1 MDGLQ
6 ELKNVVVL
14 AATNRP
20 EDVDPAILRPG
31 RFDKIME
38 IPMPDQESRY
48 SILKI
53 HTKKMPLDK
62 DVDLKNLASITE
74 NYTGAELENVVR
86 EAGMHAIRKKRD
98 IVVMD
103 DFMAAVK
110 DIRPAIPKEVS
121 ERIKRFKEEPE
132 TMYR

>member
-1 MDGLQ
+1 M
-6 ELKNVVVL
+6 KFASRSVATAL
-14 AATNRP
+14 ASSVFP
-20 EDVDPAILRPG
+20 VPG
-31 RFDKIME
+31 GPTR
-38 IPMPDQESRY
+38 S
-48 SILKI
+48 
-53 HTKKMPLDK
+53 MPLDK

-110 DIRPAIPKEVS
+110 DIRP
-121 ERIKRFKEEPE
+121 
-132 TMYR
+132 